1 MKCSLRKLSRKVNI
15 ETFCKKIINDK
26 KIIVLT
32 ALCLLLITYSNR
44 IYDERRYYE
53 VYINDRFITYTN
65 NKKEIKKEY
74 KEVLS
79 YLKSKYEEAD
89 IDKTTLVF
97 KNIWNK
103 EFELSKDIEVKENIL
118 KSLQGSVKAKKL
130 ILGDRTIGY
139 VSSDKEKNQVFEAL
153 ASAYIKDNGISK
165 DEIKKVDVSGNI
177 KLEDETI
184 NISKIEPIEIIASN
198 IYNENRKSSNPLIK
212 IDIVVKNTVKEEIPP
227 STKIVS
233 TKDLYWG
240 ESNTIQGKAGTKEVL
255 RDLTYE
261 NGTVISEQRISE
273 KVITKATDIIIY
285 KGAKDPISSGVAF
298 LDPPSRGG
306 ITSSYGARWG
316 SKHHGIDIAGNTGD
330 PIEAAF
336 DGTVA
341 DTGYNSIYGN
351 MIVIDHGKG
360 VETVYGH
367 CSKILVSAGEKIKK
381 GELIGR
387 IGTTGRSTGPHL
399 HFELRVNGEAIN
411 PIKYVK

>member
-1 MKCSLRKLSRKVNI
+1 MKYSLRNLLKKINI
-15 ETFCKKIINDK
+15 EINCKEIIKDK
-26 KIIVLT
+26 KIVILS
-32 ALCLLLITYSNR
+32 ALFLVLITYLNR
-44 IYDERRYYE
+44 VYDEKRYYE
-53 VYINDRFITYTN
+53 VYINDRFITYAN

-74 KEVLS
+74 KEVLN
-79 YLKSKYEEAD
+79 YLKNKYEEAD
-89 IDKTTLVF
+89 IDKTSVVF
-97 KNIWNK
+97 KNSWNK
-103 EFELSKDIEVKENIL
+103 DVELSNNIEVKENIL
-118 KSLQGSVKAKKL
+118 KSLQGSVKAKRL
-130 ILGDRTIGY
+130 ILGDRIIGY
-139 VSSDKEKNQVFEAL
+139 VSSDNEKNQVLEAL
-153 ASAYIKDNGISK
+153 ASTYIKESGICR
-165 DEIKKVDVSGNI
+165 DEVKKVDVSGNI

-184 NISKIEPIEIIASN
+184 NISKIEPIEIVAN
-198 IYNENRKSSNPLIK
+198 NLYNENKKASNPLIK
-212 IDIVVKNTVKEEIPP
+212 IDVVVKNIVKEEIPP
-227 STKIVS
+227 STKIIS

-240 ESNTIQGKAGTKEVL
+240 ESNTVQGKAGTKEVL

-261 NGTVISEQRISE
+261 NGTVVREQRISE
-273 KVITKATDIIIY
+273 KVITNATDSIIY
-285 KGAKDPISSGVAF
+285 KGTKDPISSGVAF

-341 DTGYNSIYGN
+341 DTGYNSIYGK

-367 CSKILVSAGEKIKK
+367 CSKVLVNVGDKIKK
-381 GELIGR
+381 GDLIGR

>member
-1 MKCSLRKLSRKVNI
+1 MKCSLRKLSRKINI
-15 ETFCKKIINDK
+15 EIFCNKVTKDK
-26 KIIVLT
+26 KIIVLA
-32 ALCLLLITYSNR
+32 ALFLLLVTYSNR

-79 YLKSKYEEAD
+79 YLKNKYEEAD
-89 IDKTTLVF
+89 IDKTSVVF
-97 KNIWNK
+97 KSSWNK
-103 EFELSKDIEVKENIL
+103 DVEFSNNIEVKENIL

-130 ILGDRTIGY
+130 ILGDRTLGY
-139 VSSDKEKNQVFEAL
+139 VSSDKEKKQVFEEL
-153 ASAYIKDNGISK
+153 ASAYIKENGICR
-165 DEIKKVDVSGNI
+165 DEVKKVDVSGNI

-198 IYNENRKSSNPLIK
+198 IYNENKKSSNPLIK
-212 IDIVVKNTVKEEIPP
+212 IDIVVKNIVNEEIPP

-240 ESNTIQGKAGTKEVL
+240 ESNTVQGKAGTKEVL

-261 NGTVISEQRISE
+261 NGVVISEQRISE
-273 KVITKATDIIIY
+273 KVITKATDSIIY

-341 DTGYNSIYGN
+341 DTGYNSIYGK

-381 GELIGR
+381 GDLIGR